1 MVQLLQK
8 AEEEATADEQ
18 ACHDAGDSDS
28 EAEDDTASATPGSS
42 AAPGVVG
49 SLASD
54 YLSAKLSAKLS
65 SKLSVK
71 EGPSGSMSTRFSAK
85 EGRSHRQSVAV
96 MIGQTMS
103 TMDNQLDEAIKKV
116 RLSQAQGSERMSR
129 RSNAADSVIAARVA
143 REREAMHASKI
154 TDGPEFETLAE
165 EDEEWEAAEDDEG
178 AEEDREDEPP
188 SSEVTPTP
196 VMTQEVAAPPAAE
209 DGKVDV
215 SDAAAPPAAA
225 DTVAVQQTPPKLPEP
240 PPPNPPESPPSKQSE
255 PPPPKPSS
263 PAAKKAAFAVVPA
276 SDGSTK
282 ARSPDFK
289 NAAKLGSSAR
299 DLASMWDKQAKDEAA
314 KDALNPFSTNFD
326 RSKSTGA
333 MLKKGDAGYGQ
344 APAGSLTEARAKAAQ
359 AWVDKEIDSLIE
371 VIEKNGQVTAAS
383 GGKHAITFGE
393 LFDIYADISDSLV
406 GILKRAKKR
415 GRLAFDADML
425 FQGVH
430 DDVWIRVL

>member
-18 ACHDAGDSDS
+18 ACHDAGDS
-28 EAEDDTASATPGSS
+28 TPKPRTTRRPRLQDP
-42 AAPGVVG
+42 ARHRGVVG

-65 SKLSVK
+65 SKLSVGK
-71 EGPSGSMSTRFSAK
+71 GPSGSMSTRFSAK
-85 EGRSHRQSVAV
+85 EGRLHRQSVAV

-154 TDGPEFETLAE
+154 TDGPAFETLAE

-209 DGKVDV
+209 GRKVDV
-215 SDAAAPPAAA
+215 SDAAASCCRRHCGSASSASSRSHLRRTHLSHLRRSNRSHLRQA
-225 DTVAVQQTPPKLPEP
+225 IVARRQ
-240 PPPNPPESPPSKQSE
+240 ESSLCRL
-255 PPPPKPSS
+255 
-263 PAAKKAAFAVVPA
+263 PA
-276 SDGSTK
+276 SDGGTK
-282 ARSPDFK
+282 GRSPDFK

-314 KDALNPFSTNFD
+314 KEALNPFSTNFD

-333 MLKKGDAGYGQ
+333 MLKKGDA
-344 APAGSLTEARAKAAQ
+344 ATAKRPRAR
-359 AWVDKEIDSLIE
+359 
-371 VIEKNGQVTAAS
+371 
-383 GGKHAITFGE
+383 
-393 LFDIYADISDSLV
+393 
-406 GILKRAKKR
+406 
-415 GRLAFDADML
+415 
-425 FQGVH
+425 
-430 DDVWIRVL
+430 